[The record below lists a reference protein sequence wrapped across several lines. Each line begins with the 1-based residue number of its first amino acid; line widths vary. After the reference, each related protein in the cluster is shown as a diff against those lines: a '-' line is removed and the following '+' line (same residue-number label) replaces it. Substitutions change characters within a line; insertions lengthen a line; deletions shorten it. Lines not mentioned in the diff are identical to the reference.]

1 MNNRDGKRPTR
12 AVQRFLRQRVQWSPW
27 FRRYLEGQCL
37 MRRTLAR
44 GAAHRR
50 KHDRPCPR
58 SAQGA
63 GH

>member
-50 KHDRPCPR
+50 KHDRP
-58 SAQGA
+58 
-63 GH
+63 